1 MTNTYRRKIIK
12 KISIVIY
19 KKQNVENLSICI
31 IFVKISNLSYWYL
44 ISNIKLYQSQYQYV
58 KKNWLK
64 FDSKLQTKKKLVQI
78 WLKIIN
84 DAKSWLK
91 LDSRSLKSLLQ
102 SIFCFESKS
111 QTNFLSTWYFCENF
125 QYDEHQETK
134 KRVDISRTLIDKKK
148 FIFHEQM
155 CEQKKF
161 VFLIKNVSKKFNFT
175 IRKQLKTTN
184 NIISQFTTLIQIN
197 DHKITIMMNSN
208 VLTNFMSINFVN
220 KKNYL
225 HDRKTIII
233 RLWQ

>member
-111 QTNFLSTWYFCENF
+111 QTNFLSTWYFYENS

-134 KRVDISRTLIDKKK
+134 KRVDISRTLIDKKNLY
-148 FIFHEQM
+148 F
-155 CEQKKF
+155 
-161 VFLIKNVSKKFNFT
+161 
-175 IRKQLKTTN
+175 
-184 NIISQFTTLIQIN
+184 
-197 DHKITIMMNSN
+197 MNKY
-208 VLTNFMSINFVN
+208 TN
-220 KKNYL
+220 KKKSCIL
-225 HDRKTIII
+225 DKKRIKKV
-233 RLWQ
+233 